1 VDGTDVCSGARER
14 VRSLPPWPMGWTLC
28 RLAAEA
34 GVLVSCGGNGDCTL
48 WDVRN
53 WTIRATLQ
61 GEPTAEQDMGS
72 TTDSSFNV
80 SLRRLS

>member
-1 VDGTDVCSGARER
+1 
-14 VRSLPPWPMGWTLC
+14 MGWTLC

-61 GEPTAEQDMGS
+61 GEHTAEQEEA
-72 TTDSSFNV
+72 
-80 SLRRLS
+80 LRTHHSMDL